1 VPRNETSTNDETKP
15 NMGKSPEEEAVEQN
29 KVLEMKT
36 EIRTEVGTSSRR
48 PPNRTVRFPRW
59 DHPVLAASG
68 QRQTWR
74 TTAPEMTPA
83 PHWCPPGLTPSKRRR
98 I

>member
-29 KVLEMKT
+29 KVSEMKT

-48 PPNRTVRFPRW
+48 PPNRTV
-59 DHPVLAASG
+59 
-68 QRQTWR
+68 
-74 TTAPEMTPA
+74 
-83 PHWCPPGLTPSKRRR
+83 
-98 I
+98 